1 MQPYPS
7 NLPHQL
13 PPDHTTSYH
22 GHDPH
27 HASPYPPAPRHHQ
40 LHQQQ
45 HQQQLPSMAPPNAPP
60 PPSHTN
66 PYQDATTMS
75 GSGSGSS
82 GAPLSLGPGG
92 GPNSHGGDG
101 SGVHGGQL
109 QSTPPSQQQQ
119 QQQQA
124 QERAPLTVE
133 ERMQQEQN
141 LKPYSGT
148 DSQGRMY
155 SLEVVQQ
162 PQRARMCGFGDKDR
176 RPITPPPCVKLVIR
190 DAKTGKEIDCNEIEY
205 SMFICNVSLYTE
217 DALKEVNLV
226 RHTTSTPSIS
236 STTPA
241 SYASLEQTTP
251 AYSHILPSNRDVVVG
266 AGYGGHHQ
274 GMSPY
279 QGNPGMNPYDMQT
292 SPYQAGFV
300 NGNPYGAP
308 APSHYQYNQ
317 PQLASHQA
325 AGPYGAPQRVGP
337 YDHANQY
344 GGGGGIPGMPGG
356 MPGGPLQQRM
366 SVSSVAGGQGGGG
379 GQQPQGMFTRN
390 LIGSLVCS
398 AFRLTDTNDKIG
410 IWFVMQDLSVRT
422 EGVFRLQFSFVNVG
436 LPTPLPSSGSSGS
449 GSSSTGI
456 INQSKAPILASVF
469 SEPFQVFS
477 AKKFPGVCDST
488 ALSKCFA
495 TQGIKIP
502 IRKEGANSKNNE
514 DDDDY

>member
-1 MQPYPS
+1 MQPYS
-7 NLPHQL
+7 NL
-13 PPDHTTSYH
+13 PPDHGY
-22 GHDPH
+22 H
-27 HASPYPPAPRHHQ
+27 HASASYPPRQQH
-40 LHQQQ
+40 HQQQ
-45 HQQQLPSMAPPNAPP
+45 MQQQQQQQLPSMAPPSAPLHP
-60 PPSHTN
+60 PHTTN
-66 PYQDATTMS
+66 PYQDPSMTASMS
-75 GSGSGSS
+75 GPGSGGPS
-82 GAPLSLGPGG
+82 ALATGPGG
-92 GPNSHGGDG
+92 VPLNNHGDVH
-101 SGVHGGQL
+101 GVGGQL
-109 QSTPPSQQQQ
+109 PPSQQQQ
-119 QQQQA
+119 SGGQHGQPGQQGQGQDG
-124 QERAPLTVE
+124 RAPLTAE

-155 SLEVVQQ
+155 S
-162 PQRARMCGFGDKDR
+162 
-176 RPITPPPCVKLVIR
+176 
-190 DAKTGKEIDCNEIEY
+190 EIEY

-251 AYSHILPSNRDVVVG
+251 AYSHILPSNRGDMG
-266 AGYGGHHQ
+266 GYGGHPHGG
-274 GMSPY
+274 GMPGY
-279 QGNPGMNPYDMQT
+279 QGGMNPYEMGGG
-292 SPYQAGFV
+292 PYQAGFV
-300 NGNPYGAP
+300 NGNPYSAP
-308 APSHYQYNQ
+308 APSHYQYNA
-317 PQLASHQA
+317 PGLPHT
-325 AGPYGAPQRVGP
+325 GPYGAPPRGP
-337 YDHANQY
+337 YDPHPGAASGY
-344 GGGGGIPGMPGG
+344 GGMPGV
-356 MPGGPLQQRM
+356 GGPLQQRM
-366 SVSSVAGGQGGGG
+366 SISGGGAG

-436 LPTPLPSSGSSGS
+436 LPTPMPGPSSSSSSSG
-449 GSSSTGI
+449 GSTTA

-502 IRKEGANSKNNE
+502 IRKEGANNKGGEE
-514 DDDDY
+514 DDDY

>member
-1 MQPYPS
+1 MS
-7 NLPHQL
+7 G
-13 PPDHTTSYH
+13 S
-22 GHDPH
+22 
-27 HASPYPPAPRHHQ
+27 AS
-40 LHQQQ
+40 
-45 HQQQLPSMAPPNAPP
+45 SAPP
-60 PPSHTN
+60 PP
-66 PYQDATTMS
+66 P
-75 GSGSGSS
+75 
-82 GAPLSLGPGG
+82 PGPGG
-92 GPNSHGGDG
+92 SSHGDG
-101 SGVHGGQL
+101 I
-109 QSTPPSQQQQ
+109 QSTPPSQQQLH
-119 QQQQA
+119 
-124 QERAPLTVE
+124 ERAPLTAE

-155 SLEVVQQ
+155 S
-162 PQRARMCGFGDKDR
+162 
-176 RPITPPPCVKLVIR
+176 
-190 DAKTGKEIDCNEIEY
+190 EIEY

-251 AYSHILPSNRDVVVG
+251 AYSHILPSNRDV
-266 AGYGGHHQ
+266 GYGHHHQ
-274 GMSPY
+274 GMPY

-317 PQLASHQA
+317 PLPPQP
-325 AGPYGAPQRVGP
+325 GPYGAPRGP
-337 YDHANQY
+337 YDHPGAQY
-344 GGGGGIPGMPGG
+344 GGGVGGMPGG
-356 MPGGPLQQRM
+356 VGGPLQQRM
-366 SVSSVAGGQGGGG
+366 SVSSVGGQG

-436 LPTPLPSSGSSGS
+436 LPTPLPSGSSGS
-449 GSSSTGI
+449 STG

>member
-1 MQPYPS
+1 MQPYSS

-13 PPDHTTSYH
+13 PPDHSYH
-22 GHDPH
+22 HDPH
-27 HASPYPPAPRHHQ
+27 HHNPHASPYPPRHHQ
-40 LHQQQ
+40 LQQ
-45 HQQQLPSMAPPNAPP
+45 HQFPSMAPPNAPP
-60 PPSHTN
+60 PPHTN
-66 PYQDATTMS
+66 PYQDPTMS
-75 GSGSGSS
+75 GSGSS
-82 GAPLSLGPGG
+82 APPPAPGPGG
-92 GPNSHGGDG
+92 SSHGDG
-101 SGVHGGQL
+101 SSHGGQL
-109 QSTPPSQQQQ
+109 QATPPSQQQL
-119 QQQQA
+119 
-124 QERAPLTVE
+124 QERAPLTAE

-251 AYSHILPSNRDVVVG
+251 AYSHILPSNRDV
-266 AGYGGHHQ
+266 GYGHHQ
-274 GMSPY
+274 GMPY

-317 PQLASHQA
+317 PLPPQP
-325 AGPYGAPQRVGP
+325 GPYGAPRGP
-337 YDHANQY
+337 YDHPGAQY
-344 GGGGGIPGMPGG
+344 GGGVGGMPGG
-356 MPGGPLQQRM
+356 VGGPLQQRM
-366 SVSSVAGGQGGGG
+366 SVSSVGGQG

-436 LPTPLPSSGSSGS
+436 LPTPLPSGSSGS
-449 GSSSTGI
+449 STG

>member
-1 MQPYPS
+1 MQPYSS

-13 PPDHTTSYH
+13 PPDHTSYH
-22 GHDPH
+22 HDPH
-27 HASPYPPAPRHHQ
+27 HHHNPHASPYPPRHHQ
-40 LHQQQ
+40 LQQ
-45 HQQQLPSMAPPNAPP
+45 QQQLPSMAPPNAPP

-66 PYQDATTMS
+66 SYQDPTMGAPTTMS
-75 GSGSGSS
+75 GSGSS
-82 GAPLSLGPGG
+82 APPPPLGPGSG
-92 GPNSHGGDG
+92 GPNSHGDG
-101 SGVHGGQL
+101 SSHGGQL

-119 QQQQA
+119 QQQQ
-124 QERAPLTVE
+124 QERVPLTVE

-155 SLEVVQQ
+155 S
-162 PQRARMCGFGDKDR
+162 
-176 RPITPPPCVKLVIR
+176 
-190 DAKTGKEIDCNEIEY
+190 EIEY

-251 AYSHILPSNRDVVVG
+251 AYSHILPSNRDVG
-266 AGYGGHHQ
+266 GYGHHQ

-279 QGNPGMNPYDMQT
+279 GGNQGMNPYDMQT
-292 SPYQAGFV
+292 SPYQAHHFHLTRPDHTV
-300 NGNPYGAP
+300 PREDLTTILELSTA
-308 APSHYQYNQ
+308 
-317 PQLASHQA
+317 AS
-325 AGPYGAPQRVGP
+325 
-337 YDHANQY
+337 
-344 GGGGGIPGMPGG
+344 
-356 MPGGPLQQRM
+356 
-366 SVSSVAGGQGGGG
+366 GG

-449 GSSSTGI
+449 STG

-469 SEPFQVFS
+469 SEPFQVYS

>member
-1 MQPYPS
+1 
-7 NLPHQL
+7 
-13 PPDHTTSYH
+13 
-22 GHDPH
+22 
-27 HASPYPPAPRHHQ
+27 
-40 LHQQQ
+40 
-45 HQQQLPSMAPPNAPP
+45 
-60 PPSHTN
+60 
-66 PYQDATTMS
+66 
-75 GSGSGSS
+75 
-82 GAPLSLGPGG
+82 
-92 GPNSHGGDG
+92 
-101 SGVHGGQL
+101 
-109 QSTPPSQQQQ
+109 
-119 QQQQA
+119 
-124 QERAPLTVE
+124 
-133 ERMQQEQN
+133 
-141 LKPYSGT
+141 
-148 DSQGRMY
+148 
-155 SLEVVQQ
+155 
-162 PQRARMCGFGDKDR
+162 MCGFGDKDR

-251 AYSHILPSNRDVVVG
+251 AYSHILPSNRDVG
-266 AGYGGHHQ
+266 GYGHHQ

-279 QGNPGMNPYDMQT
+279 GGNQGMNPYDMQT

-308 APSHYQYNQ
+308 APTHYQYSA
-317 PQLASHQA
+317 PLPPHQ
-325 AGPYGAPQRVGP
+325 AGPYGAPRGP
-337 YDHANQY
+337 YDHPGAQY
-344 GGGGGIPGMPGG
+344 GGGMSGGVV
-356 MPGGPLQQRM
+356 GGPLQQRM
-366 SVSSVAGGQGGGG
+366 SVSGAGGQSGG

-422 EGVFRLQFSFVNVG
+422 EGVFRCVPPFPSSLPFFVPSPRSFALQPHFPLSQPGPLNCTDKFYQKRLQFSFVNVG

-449 GSSSTGI
+449 STG

-469 SEPFQVFS
+469 SEPFQVYS